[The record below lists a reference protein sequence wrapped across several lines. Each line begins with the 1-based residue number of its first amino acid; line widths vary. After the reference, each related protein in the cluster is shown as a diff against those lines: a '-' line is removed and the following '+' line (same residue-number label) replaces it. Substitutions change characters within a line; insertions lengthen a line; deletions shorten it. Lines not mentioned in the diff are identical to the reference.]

1 MDEPV
6 TASISAE
13 RVDRDNRDNRS
24 TSPSVKKGLS
34 PQKRVAIL
42 LLSVFGLIVL
52 FFFATVFTA
61 KYTKKWKSTLWLL
74 NGDQAFSYRS
84 LLLGMLSA
92 MAFGFIDNA
101 GLFFGIPSYAIADGY
116 AIATARTV
124 EITIACSAV
133 NFFALAVAVF
143 AGLAVEKKYSLRSAL
158 WLLPGAYLL
167 TLLAN
172 AARIISTQY
181 TDAMAAAW
189 LPDVLHAGMHALAG
203 ALIFMFSLAIG
214 YYAIWR
220 CINEY
225 EKNKASA

>member
-101 GLFFGIPSYAIADGY
+101 GLFFGMD
-116 AIATARTV
+116 
-124 EITIACSAV
+124 
-133 NFFALAVAVF
+133 ALDA
-143 AGLAVEKKYSLRSAL
+143 Y
-158 WLLPGAYLL
+158 LPGDELVRAGWGNTFSDGVGAFLGAFVGKIVI
-167 TLLAN
+167 LATGFQGGPVY
-172 AARIISTQY
+172 ADFIGIVIGCILGIYIPKAIK
-181 TDAMAAAW
+181 D
-189 LPDVLHAGMHALAG
+189 
-203 ALIFMFSLAIG
+203 SL
-214 YYAIWR
+214 
-220 CINEY
+220 
-225 EKNKASA
+225 